1 MTQKVALVTGAA
13 RGIGAACALAL
24 GRAGYKVAVHYRSDE
39 AAARHIVEQIGDGQA
54 VAFRFDLTQENA
66 CAELVKVV
74 KAELGS
80 LDVLVN
86 NAGLAVDQILPL
98 AKPSD
103 FDLLLNTNLKPVF
116 LLAKAASRIMIRQKG
131 GRIINITSVVG
142 HTGNPGQSMYAATK
156 AAVTAFT
163 QSIAQEFGSIGILAN
178 CVAPGFIET
187 DMTKDLKEEVKQA
200 ILSRVPLRRLGQA
213 EEVAAAVEFLASDK
227 ASYITGTTIHV
238 NGGMFT
244 S

>member
-1 MTQKVALVTGAA
+1 MTQKVALVTGGS
-13 RGIGAACALAL
+13 RGIGAACAIAL
-24 GRAGYKVAVHYRSDE
+24 GRAGYRVAVHYRSDE
-39 AAARHIVEQIGDGQA
+39 DAARQVVQDIGEGQA
-54 VAFRFDLTQENA
+54 VAFRFDLTMEGA
-66 CAELVKVV
+66 CAELVKAV

-86 NAGLAVDQILPL
+86 NAGLSIDQILPL

-116 LLAKAASRIMIRQKG
+116 LLAKAASRIMIKQKS

-156 AAVTAFT
+156 AAITAFT
-163 QSIAQEFGSIGILAN
+163 QSIAQELGAAGILAN

-187 DMTKDLKEEVKQA
+187 DMTKDLREEVKQM
-200 ILSRVPLRRLGQA
+200 ILSRIPLKRLGQVD
-213 EEVAAAVEFLASDK
+213 EVAAAVEFLASSK
-227 ASYITGTTIHV
+227 ASYITGTTLHV

>member
-1 MTQKVALVTGAA
+1 MVQ
-13 RGIGAACALAL
+13 
-24 GRAGYKVAVHYRSDE
+24 
-39 AAARHIVEQIGDGQA
+39 
-54 VAFRFDLTQENA
+54 
-66 CAELVKVV
+66 ELVKVV

-116 LLAKAASRIMIRQKG
+116 LLAKAASRVMIRQKG

-187 DMTKDLKEEVKQA
+187 DMTKDLKEEVKQS
-200 ILSRVPLRRLGQA
+200 ILVRRLGQA
-213 EEVAAAVEFLASDK
+213 EEVAAAVEFLASSK
-227 ASYITGTTIHV
+227 ASYITGTTIHI